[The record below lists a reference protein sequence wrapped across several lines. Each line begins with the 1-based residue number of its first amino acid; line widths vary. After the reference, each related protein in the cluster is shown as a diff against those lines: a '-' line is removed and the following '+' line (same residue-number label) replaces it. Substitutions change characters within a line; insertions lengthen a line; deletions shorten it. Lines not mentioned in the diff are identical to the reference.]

1 VVIEHVEEEHEP
13 EIEILNE
20 SQQKVTNQFGP
31 IDWRT
36 NAAYQPKK
44 PLSDWSVDE
53 VAAWFEMNFPEA
65 KDYKKNLEEEGI
77 DGEIL
82 ESLSEDDLESVLQIT
97 DPELRRKLLLAL
109 DSLKGN
115 DFSVEQSQEVFS
127 AQNESQLMEELLDL
141 VNDEQT
147 QVHQP
152 NTQGH
157 NASDDEIVIVDN
169 DMADSQITG
178 QKRKVEE
185 IIDSQD
191 EEPAAKK
198 QKIDAVVKRE
208 VSAEELRK
216 IAEKLNA
223 TEAEEDDYFERI
235 RKSMME
241 TDELL
246 KQALNSTQ
254 AIASLDKTAQQSA
267 AAPTT
272 TQAATANMPI
282 KAEPTRPKVVITFPP
297 PGSLPTKPQAV
308 GSQPGFIS
316 GFMGLDPNKSTD
328 PVMQEL
334 FAPFVSPIAN

>member
-1 VVIEHVEEEHEP
+1 M
-13 EIEILNE
+13 
-20 SQQKVTNQFGP
+20 
-31 IDWRT
+31 DWRT
-36 NAAYQPKK
+36 NAYQPKK

-53 VAAWFEMNFPEA
+53 VTAWFEMNFPEA

-147 QVHQP
+147 QAHHS

-169 DMADSQITG
+169 DMADAQITG

-191 EEPAAKK
+191 EEPATKK
-198 QKIDAVVKRE
+198 QKIDTVVKRE

-254 AIASLDKTAQQSA
+254 TIASLDKTAQQSA

-272 TQAATANMPI
+272 TPAATANMPI
-282 KAEPTRPKVVITFPP
+282 KAEPTRPKVVVTFPS

-308 GSQPGFIS
+308 SSQPGFIS
-316 GFMGLDPNKSTD
+316 GFMGLRPQQEHGPRYARVVCTICKSLSQL
-328 PVMQEL
+328 VL
-334 FAPFVSPIAN
+334 I